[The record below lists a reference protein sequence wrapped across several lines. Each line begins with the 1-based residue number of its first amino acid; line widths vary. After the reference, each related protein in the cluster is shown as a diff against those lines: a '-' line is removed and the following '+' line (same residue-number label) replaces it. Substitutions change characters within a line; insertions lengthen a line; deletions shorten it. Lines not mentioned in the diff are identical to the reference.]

1 MNSAFHRFVDNIV
14 QQTDAPLDEKED
26 LYEELIV
33 HLELSY
39 AALLREGYSEQEA
52 ECKAMASFGDE
63 KQIGS
68 QIQQAM
74 FPYRKQMLLA
84 LVIASLLFSFAV
96 YISQLVVEGDAL
108 ITWLLLSVSVSVC
121 LLVFSL
127 QPISLLNR
135 RAWINSLLL
144 IHLFIYLLGVGF
156 ASSVDAAIAAPL
168 TFLAWGILLLTI
180 ALVYRTTIFDY
191 RTRKQKLKK
200 QVMIL
205 HALNI
210 TWGIF
215 ITSATLFFLWAFL
228 AFSTGEFNPRILL
241 FLLPLLIWIIAYIV
255 QIILLSKEKKK
266 SAYMVALLPFIV
278 VLALLFWWFGGIIR

>member
-1 MNSAFHRFVDNIV
+1 MNTTFHRFVENIV
-14 QQTDAPLDEKED
+14 QQTDAPLYEKED
-26 LYEELIV
+26 LYEELLV

-39 AALLREGYSEQEA
+39 AGLLREGYSEKEA
-52 ECKAMASFGDE
+52 ELKAMACFGDE
-63 KQIGS
+63 KQIGR

-96 YISQLVVEGDAL
+96 YISQLVVEGNAL
-108 ITWLLLSVSVSVC
+108 ITWLLLSVSISVC
-121 LLVFSL
+121 LLAFSL
-127 QPISLLNR
+127 QPISFLNR
-135 RAWINSLLL
+135 RVWINSLLL

-156 ASSVDAAIAAPL
+156 ANSVDAIISVPL

-180 ALVYRTTIFDY
+180 VLVYRTTIFDY
-191 RTRKQKLKK
+191 QSRKQKLKK
-200 QVMIL
+200 EVMIL

-215 ITSATLFFLWAFL
+215 IISATLFFLWAFL

-241 FLLPLLIWIIAYIV
+241 FLLPLLIWIIAYIA
-255 QIILLSKEKKK
+255 QITLLSKGKKK
-266 SAYMVALLPFIV
+266 SAYLIATVPFIV
-278 VLALLFWWFGGIIR
+278 VLALLFWWFGGVA